1 MHLCVLI
8 LPSYPCRK
16 RGSSNRAP
24 VPHVL
29 AIRTVIHCICA
40 AAFGLLAAAC
50 TVAPTQNQWPE
61 ITYKHRPP
69 LRFDVGQVVIDKR
82 YSEPLAPPNVEH
94 LIPVPPAALAGQWA
108 RDRLVAAGSVGRLV
122 YTIQDASVVETP
134 LNTKS
139 GIEGLFTVDQSERY
153 EAHLAVQVHLED
165 IPGLARASVS
175 AVAERWVTVPEDA
188 TLNER
193 EATWFALSE
202 ALMNDL
208 DVELERVLYQYM
220 ATHILN

>member
-1 MHLCVLI
+1 MRALRGVIVL
-8 LPSYPCRK
+8 
-16 RGSSNRAP
+16 
-24 VPHVL
+24 VL
-29 AIRTVIHCICA
+29 LGV
-40 AAFGLLAAAC
+40 LAAAC

-94 LIPVPPAALAGQWA
+94 LIPVSPATLAQQWA

-122 YTIQDASVVETP
+122 YTIVDASVVEKP
-134 LNTKS
+134 LDTKS

-165 IPGLARASVS
+165 IPGLARASVT
-175 AVAERWVTVPEDA
+175 AEAERWVTVPEDA

-193 EATWFALSE
+193 EATLFVLSK

-208 DVELERVLYQYM
+208 DVELEKALLQNM
-220 ATHILN
+220 AAHILN

>member
-1 MHLCVLI
+1 M
-8 LPSYPCRK
+8 
-16 RGSSNRAP
+16 
-24 VPHVL
+24 L
-29 AIRTVIHCICA
+29 AIRTLAHCLCFVA
-40 AAFGLLAAAC
+40 LGVMAAAC

-94 LIPVPPAALAGQWA
+94 LIPVPPAALAAQWA

-134 LNTKS
+134 LDTKS

-153 EAHLAVQVHLED
+153 EGHLTVQVRLEG
-165 IPGLARASVS
+165 ITGLARASV
-175 AVAERWVTVPEDA
+175 AAEAERWVTVPEDA

-193 EATWFALSE
+193 EATWFALSK

-208 DVELERVLYQYM
+208 DVELEKALFQYM
-220 ATHILN
+220 AAHILN

>member
-1 MHLCVLI
+1 MIRTLTHCLCV
-8 LPSYPCRK
+8 
-16 RGSSNRAP
+16 
-24 VPHVL
+24 V
-29 AIRTVIHCICA
+29 
-40 AAFGLLAAAC
+40 AFGLLAVAC

-69 LRFDVGQVVIDKR
+69 LRFDVAQVVIDKR

-94 LIPVPPAALAGQWA
+94 LIPVPPAALAQQWA
-108 RDRLVAAGSVGRLV
+108 RDRLVAAGGVGRLV

-134 LNTKS
+134 LDTKS

-153 EAHLAVQVHLED
+153 EGHLVVQVHLED
-165 IPGLARASVS
+165 IPGLARASVT
-175 AVAERWVTVPEDA
+175 AEAERWVTVPEDA

-208 DVELERVLYQYM
+208 DVELERALFQNM
-220 ATHILN
+220 AAHILN

>member
-1 MHLCVLI
+1 M
-8 LPSYPCRK
+8 
-16 RGSSNRAP
+16 
-24 VPHVL
+24 L
-29 AIRTVIHCICA
+29 AIRTLTHCLCVVA
-40 AAFGLLAAAC
+40 LGVMAAAC
-50 TVAPTQNQWPE
+50 TVAPTQVQWPE

-82 YSEPLAPPNVEH
+82 YREPLAPPNVEH
-94 LIPVPPAALAGQWA
+94 LIPVPPAAFAAQWA

-134 LNTKS
+134 LDTKS

-153 EAHLAVQVHLED
+153 EGHLTVQVRLEG
-165 IPGLARASVS
+165 IPGLARASV
-175 AVAERWVTVPEDA
+175 AAEVERWVTVPEDA

-193 EATWFALSE
+193 EATWFALSK

-208 DVELERVLYQYM
+208 DVELEKALFQYM
-220 ATHILN
+220 AAHILN

>member
-1 MHLCVLI
+1 MRALRGVIVL
-8 LPSYPCRK
+8 
-16 RGSSNRAP
+16 
-24 VPHVL
+24 VL
-29 AIRTVIHCICA
+29 LGV
-40 AAFGLLAAAC
+40 LVAAC
-50 TVAPTQNQWPE
+50 TVEWPE

-122 YTIQDASVVETP
+122 YTIVDASVVETP
-134 LNTKS
+134 LDTKS

-193 EATWFALSE
+193 EATLFAMSK

-208 DVELERVLYQYM
+208 DVELERALFQNM
-220 ATHILN
+220 AAHILN